1 MTVRRSAPAAVLL
14 AVPLIVSLAWSPA
27 AQGTAPNIESI
38 RAADLRADLTFL
50 AADAMRGRLTNTV
63 ENQIAAEWIK
73 HRFERLGVPPA
84 VPGYFQGYDLATVE
98 LGAPNTMTVSR
109 TGAPARTIEHGDG
122 FTAERFS
129 PSASAR
135 GPVAF
140 AGYGISAPDL
150 GHDDYQA
157 RDAIRGAVVLVLNHE
172 PGEQDPASR
181 FDGVVTSDAAGGLRK
196 ARAAQAA
203 GAAGVLFVADVHNHA
218 GRGGRGGGR
227 GGWGGTLRLG
237 RYTLSDWMRG
247 LTIPAAQISTDVAE
261 ALVGGS
267 GQTLEN
273 LARTAD
279 APGGVNAIRLPGVEV
294 ELTVSVERTD
304 IPDRNVLG
312 MIEGSDPALRNDWI
326 VLSAHYDHD
335 GATED
340 AIFNGADDDGSG
352 TVGVLELAE
361 AFAQA
366 AAAGVRP
373 RRSVL
378 FALFNSE
385 ERGLLGAWA
394 YTLNPVAALDRT
406 VAVLNMDMIGR
417 NEEVPADGGGR
428 FNGLDPQTAESN
440 RNALNV
446 IGGIRTPDLQAAID
460 RANQAI
466 GLEIRY
472 RYDNNPSQLLRRSDH
487 WPFIQNGVPGV
498 WIFTGLHPDY
508 HRGTDTADL
517 INYDKMER
525 ILKLVY
531 QVTWDLAQADGRP
544 RLLPR

>member
-1 MTVRRSAPAAVLL
+1 
-14 AVPLIVSLAWSPA
+14 
-27 AQGTAPNIESI
+27 
-38 RAADLRADLTFL
+38 
-50 AADAMRGRLTNTV
+50 
-63 ENQIAAEWIK
+63 
-73 HRFERLGVPPA
+73 
-84 VPGYFQGYDLATVE
+84 
-98 LGAPNTMTVSR
+98 
-109 TGAPARTIEHGDG
+109 
-122 FTAERFS
+122 
-129 PSASAR
+129 
-135 GPVAF
+135 
-140 AGYGISAPDL
+140 
-150 GHDDYQA
+150 
-157 RDAIRGAVVLVLNHE
+157 
-172 PGEQDPASR
+172 
-181 FDGVVTSDAAGGLRK
+181 VTSDAAGGLRK

-227 GGWGGTLRLG
+227 GGWGGQSRLG

-247 LTIPAAQISTDVAE
+247 LTIPAAQISTEVAE
-261 ALVGGS
+261 SLVAGS
-267 GQTLEN
+267 GQTLEA
-273 LARTAD
+273 LARTGD
-279 APGGVNAIRLPGVEV
+279 TPGGVSATRLPGVEV
-294 ELTVSVERTD
+294 DLTISVDRTD
-304 IPDRNVLG
+304 IADRNVLG
-312 MIEGSDPALRNDWI
+312 MIEGSDPAVRNEWI

-335 GATED
+335 GATD
-340 AIFNGADDDGSG
+340 DTIFNGADDDGSG

-366 AAAGVRP
+366 AAAGARP

-394 YTLNPVAALDRT
+394 YTLNPVAPLDRT
-406 VAVLNMDMIGR
+406 IAVLNMDMIGR

-428 FNGLDPQTAESN
+428 FNGLEPQTAESN

-446 IGGIRTPDLQAAID
+446 IGGVRTPDLQAAID
-460 RANQAI
+460 RANRAT

-544 RLLPR
+544 RLVPR